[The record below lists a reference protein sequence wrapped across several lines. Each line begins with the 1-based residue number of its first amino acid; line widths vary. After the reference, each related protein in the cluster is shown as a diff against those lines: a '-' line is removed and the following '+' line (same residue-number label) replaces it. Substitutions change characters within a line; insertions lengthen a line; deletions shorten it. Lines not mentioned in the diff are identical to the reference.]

1 VSLRARLTL
10 GLVVLAAIGLGVAGF
25 ATHGALHRFLF
36 DRVDEQLSAALRR
49 PAVSARAVVLPAGGY
64 YEVRRPDGS
73 VVRRQDAFLV
83 DAAPPDLPDTLPL
96 GAFTVDASSGDAR
109 YRVASERLGNGGTL
123 VIALPLDEVQRTL
136 RRLVAVE
143 VVVALVVLAGLALL
157 GWWLIGVGLRPL
169 ERMGRTANAIAAG
182 DLSQRVEP
190 ATATTEV
197 GRLGLALNTMLEQ
210 IEQAFTERQAS
221 EARLRQFAAD
231 ASHEL
236 RTPLTSIR
244 GYAELFRRGA
254 DQHPDDLAKAMR
266 RIEDEATRMG
276 VLVDD
281 LLLLARLD
289 QGRPPARASVDVTRL
304 AHDAVDDA
312 RAAHPRHDVTL
323 TTNGSVALIG
333 DEQQLRQVVGNLLTN
348 ACTHTPDGTP
358 VRVVVRPD
366 DGDALI
372 EVSDEGP
379 GLTDVERQ
387 HVFEQ
392 FWRADAARQRVT
404 GGAGLGL
411 SIVQAIASAHGGS
424 ASVDSTPGHGATFRV
439 RIPMR

>member
-10 GLVVLAAIGLGVAGF
+10 GLVILAAIGLGVAGF
-25 ATHGALHRFLF
+25 ATYGALHRFLF

-49 PAVSARAVVLPAGGY
+49 PAISTRAVVLPAGGY
-64 YEVRRPDGS
+64 YEVRRPDGN
-73 VVRRQDAFLV
+73 VARHQDAFLV

-96 GAFTVDASSGDAR
+96 GAFTVDATTGDAR
-109 YRVASERLGNGGTL
+109 YRVASERLPNGTL

-143 VVVALVVLAGLALL
+143 VVVAVVVLAGLGGL

-169 ERMGRTANAIAAG
+169 ERMSRTANAIAAG
-182 DLSQRVEP
+182 DLSQRVKP

-210 IEQAFTERQAS
+210 IEHAFAERQAS

-266 RIEDEATRMG
+266 RIEDEAARMG
-276 VLVDD
+276 ILVDD

-289 QGRPPARASVDVTRL
+289 QGRPPVRASVDVTQL
-304 AHDAVDDA
+304 ARDAVDDA
-312 RAAHPRHDVTL
+312 RAAHPRHVVTL
-323 TTNGSVALIG
+323 STNGSVALIG

-358 VRVVVRPD
+358 VHVVVRPD
-366 DGDALI
+366 DSDALI

-379 GLTDVERQ
+379 GLTDAERQ

-411 SIVQAIASAHGGS
+411 AIVHAVAAAHGGS
-424 ASVDSTPGHGATFRV
+424 ASVDSTPGQGATFRV